1 VSDQSPYTARP
12 WRQHYDYWVRPHL
25 TYPGRPLS
33 DLLALTAVERPDRQ
47 ATQFLGAQLTF
58 LDLKQRSD
66 AFAASLAALGIAK
79 GDRVGIMLPNCPQYI
94 IAAFAVLR
102 LGAVVVNINPSY
114 TAREFLTVAADS
126 GARIIVTLDTLAPLI
141 LQSRAQTAIEHV
153 IVTSLAEYSAA
164 GGPVPAVDGTLALT
178 NLVHTPTS
186 VRLKSDR
193 TPTTL
198 EPESDSAPA
207 PGPQLNLSPAAGGL
221 PRVHID
227 AGDLAVLQYTGG
239 TTGTPKG
246 AMLTHGNIW
255 ANVVQTES
263 WTNPA
268 YVISGNERYL
278 VVIPY
283 FHIYAF
289 TVCMMVGLRI
299 GALQIIH
306 PKYDPEQVLASIRDF
321 RPTYFP
327 AVPTLFVSLLSHPK
341 VGEYG
346 LDRVRLFN
354 SGGAPCPVEV
364 LEQFERRIGRPLNE
378 GYGLS
383 ETSPVTRS
391 TPQLAFRKMGS
402 IGLPLPDTDVKI
414 VDVETGTRE
423 LPIGEAGELCIS
435 GPQVMKGYWNK
446 PEESADVLRR
456 GGDGRIWFHTGD
468 IARMDEDG
476 YTVIVQRKKD
486 LIIVDGFNVYPSE
499 VEAVLYGHPSVR
511 LAAVIGVPDAY
522 HGEIVKA
529 CIAFK
534 PGVSAT
540 AEDLIEHCRTS
551 LTEYKVPRQIQIRD
565 TLPMSAV
572 GKILYRILRDEHA
585 ASTNTPSLSPDSIRL
600 QGGPHTS

>member
-1 VSDQSPYTARP
+1 VSDQSPYAARP
-12 WRQHYDYWVRPHL
+12 WRQRYDYWVRPHL

-33 DLLALTAVERPDRQ
+33 DLLALAAVERPDRP

-58 LDLKQRSD
+58 LDLKRRSD
-66 AFAASLAALGIAK
+66 ALAASLAALGIAK

-94 IAAFAVLR
+94 MAAFAVLR
-102 LGAVVVNINPSY
+102 LGAVIVNINPSY
-114 TAREFLTVAADS
+114 TAREFLTVATDS
-126 GARIIVTLDTLAPLI
+126 GTRIVITLDALAPLI
-141 LQSRAQTAIEHV
+141 REARAQTAIEHV
-153 IVTSLAEYSAA
+153 IVTSLAEYSAG
-164 GGPVPAVDGTLALT
+164 GGPVPAVNGALT
-178 NLVHTPTS
+178 LTDLVGTPFS
-186 VRLKSDR
+186 SRPRADS
-193 TPTTL
+193 TPM
-198 EPESDSAPA
+198 
-207 PGPQLNLSPAAGGL
+207 QAGMSL

-227 AGDLAVLQYTGG
+227 PDDLAVLQYTGG

-263 WTNPA
+263 WTNPT

-289 TVCMMVGLRI
+289 TVCMMAGLRI

-327 AVPTLFVSLLSHPK
+327 AVPTLFVSLLNHPK
-341 VGEYG
+341 VCEFG
-346 LDRVRLFN
+346 LDRVRAFN

-383 ETSPVTRS
+383 ETSPVTHS
-391 TPQLAFRKMGS
+391 TPQLALRKMGS

-414 VDVETGTRE
+414 VDVETGTHE
-423 LPIGEAGELCIS
+423 LPIGEAGELCVS

-446 PEESADVLRR
+446 PEETADVLRR
-456 GGDGRIWFHTGD
+456 GADGRIWFHTGD

-476 YTVIVQRKKD
+476 YTAIVQRKKD

-499 VEAVLYGHPSVR
+499 VEAVLYTHSAVR

-529 CIAFK
+529 CVAFK
-534 PGVSAT
+534 PGASAT
-540 AEDLIEHCRTS
+540 ADELIDHCRTS
-551 LTEYKVPRQIQIRD
+551 LTEYKVPRQVQIRD

-585 ASTNTPSLSPDSIRL
+585 ASTNTASANPGSIRL
-600 QGGPHTS
+600 